1 MRKESGNIIKYRLPC
16 DNCGSSDAKV
26 RYEAGDTFCF
36 SCNTAGDMQNKS
48 TGYAPEENDVT
59 EFQDKGKPDFGFYYE
74 GEYKAIKDRRIDADT
89 CKKYGVRTNDK
100 GHLMFPRFNKE
111 GEMIGVKIRLYP
123 EKDFRSVG
131 VTKGSVPFGMQAFP
145 KTGRSIT
152 VTEGELDAMA
162 AYKMTGSKYC
172 NISIWDG
179 AGSAKRCMKDNFEA
193 MKEFESIVLNF
204 DADKPGREA
213 TQDVGPMFPGR
224 TKIME
229 LTEGKDACDYLK
241 ANKTT
246 KYVDEF
252 HRAKRFTLGGIIN
265 GADTWEKYKEKK
277 NIKSIP
283 WDPQYEELN
292 KKTYGIRLGEIVLIT
307 AGTGSGK
314 CFAKGTEVLMYDG
327 TRSLVEDVTVGEQV
341 MGHDSKPRNVL
352 SLGRGRE
359 TMYEIKGT
367 DGTSYTVNKSHIL
380 SIVYKDKVMNLSVE
394 EYLSK
399 SEFFK
404 SRSYGY
410 RKAVD
415 FLGGSVVEIN
425 IDPYWLGLW
434 LGDGDSRDT
443 RITNID
449 PEIIH
454 SIVET
459 ANSIGHTCSTYAYED
474 RAPSYA
480 IVNKQGTNVYLKF
493 LRDNCLLRNKHIPER
508 LFASSLYNRRR
519 ILAGLIDSDGYL
531 GKGNTYEIVQKREG
545 LALDI
550 QRLARSVGLRATITY
565 KEVEGTTYSRVWI
578 SGNLKILPVKVE
590 RKKVDMDYMPCYAS
604 LKYNFD
610 VIEKDVD
617 DYYGFELDGDHL
629 FFLSDYTVVH
639 NTQVLREWKYH
650 LLRNTMYNIMD
661 ISLEEDVGDTIGGL
675 MAIHANKRIHLP
687 DVDIS
692 ETEER
697 KLHTDLYGTGQFTL
711 LDHEGSV
718 GDDSLLDKME
728 YAATVD
734 NCKIQFLDHITIA
747 VSDCEAGSENLTMDK
762 FMNRLLK
769 MVKRL
774 NICVI
779 VVSHLRKVGGGG
791 KSFEEG
797 RVPTEDDL
805 KGSGSLKQI
814 AMTTIAIARNKYA
827 ETEVER
833 NTTSFHVLKCRFSG
847 RTGPADYAFFD
858 DETGRMVVIDPEEA
872 ENADNQFK
880 DETLGF

>member
-1 MRKESGNIIKYRLPC
+1 MGDIVKYRLPC
-16 DNCGSSDAKV
+16 TAKDSCGSSDAMV
-26 RYEAGDTFCF
+26 QYEDGGKYCHGCQGYDN
-36 SCNTAGDMQNKS
+36 SNKGNDS
-48 TGYAPEENDVT
+48 GYAEESAVT
-59 EFQDKGKPDFGFYYE
+59 EFQDKGKADLSFYHE
-74 GEYKAIKDRRIDADT
+74 AGYKAIQDRRIDVDT

-100 GHLMFPRFNKE
+100 GHHLFPRYNKE
-111 GEMIGVKIRLYP
+111 GELVGVKVRLYP
-123 EKDFRSVG
+123 EKEFRSVG
-131 VTKGSVPFGMQAFP
+131 ITKGCVPFGMQAFP

-152 VTEGELDAMA
+152 VTEGEYDAMA
-162 AYKMTGSKYC
+162 AYKMTGSKYP

-193 MKEFESIVLNF
+193 MKEFESIILNF
-204 DADKPGREA
+204 DADKPGKAAVEE
-213 TQDVGPMFPGR
+213 VGPMFPGR

-241 ANKTT
+241 ANKVS

-252 HRAKRFTLGGIIN
+252 HRSKRFTLGGIIN

-314 CFAKGTEVLMYDG
+314 
-327 TRSLVEDVTVGEQV
+327 
-341 MGHDSKPRNVL
+341 
-352 SLGRGRE
+352 
-359 TMYEIKGT
+359 
-367 DGTSYTVNKSHIL
+367 
-380 SIVYKDKVMNLSVE
+380 
-394 EYLSK
+394 
-399 SEFFK
+399 
-404 SRSYGY
+404 
-410 RKAVD
+410 
-415 FLGGSVVEIN
+415 
-425 IDPYWLGLW
+425 
-434 LGDGDSRDT
+434 
-443 RITNID
+443 
-449 PEIIH
+449 
-454 SIVET
+454 
-459 ANSIGHTCSTYAYED
+459 
-474 RAPSYA
+474 
-480 IVNKQGTNVYLKF
+480 
-493 LRDNCLLRNKHIPER
+493 
-508 LFASSLYNRRR
+508 
-519 ILAGLIDSDGYL
+519 
-531 GKGNTYEIVQKREG
+531 
-545 LALDI
+545 
-550 QRLARSVGLRATITY
+550 
-565 KEVEGTTYSRVWI
+565 
-578 SGNLKILPVKVE
+578 
-590 RKKVDMDYMPCYAS
+590 
-604 LKYNFD
+604 
-610 VIEKDVD
+610 
-617 DYYGFELDGDHL
+617 
-629 FFLSDYTVVH
+629 
-639 NTQVLREWKYH
+639 TQVLREWKYH

-692 ETEER
+692 EQEER
-697 KLHTDLYGTGQFTL
+697 KLHTELYGEGQFTL

-747 VSDCEAGSENLTMDK
+747 VSDCESGSENLTMDK

-774 NICVI
+774 NICVV

-827 ETEVER
+827 DTEVER

-847 RTGPADYAFFD
+847 RTGPADYAYFD

-872 ENADNQFK
+872 ENAGNQFQ
-880 DETLGF
+880 DETLGY